1 MGRVARGWQ
10 AQRAA
15 KYSSIAFAAVLV
27 LYVAFR
33 VVSPAAGQFL

>member
-1 MGRVARGWQ
+1 MARGWQ

-15 KYSSIAFAAVLV
+15 KYSSIAFLAVLL

-33 VVSPAAGQFL
+33 VAAPGAGQFL